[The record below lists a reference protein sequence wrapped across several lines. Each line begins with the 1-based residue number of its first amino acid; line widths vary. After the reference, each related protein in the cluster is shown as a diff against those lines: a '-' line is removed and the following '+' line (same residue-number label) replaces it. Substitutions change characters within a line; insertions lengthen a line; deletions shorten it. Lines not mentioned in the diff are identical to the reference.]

1 MVNIHKKLFQ
11 PVFGKEKK
19 DGGNDECNLT
29 EYLTKRT
36 F

>member
-1 MVNIHKKLFQ
+1 MVNMKNVLEDWTAITEEPLL
-11 PVFGKEKK
+11 
-19 DGGNDECNLT
+19 ECNLT